1 MVRCI
6 PVMIA
11 DDIECP
17 YENEI
22 DYSENSLK
30 IRENDVDNIVEI
42 LLERKQY
49 FAKRQAIVK
58 YPKQQFVDHE
68 KFERGHCLHCGLEV
82 TNENVVAFHFDHMD
96 ETTKMIGKDTLA
108 GETGGVAGLVQ
119 NTLQKGSFEHIKDTL
134 VAEMKKCRLLCSNCH
149 HRKTHYR
156 LEV

>member
-49 FAKRQAIVK
+49 FAKRQAI
-58 YPKQQFVDHE
+58 E
-68 KFERGHCLHCGLEV
+68 
-82 TNENVVAFHFDHMD
+82 
-96 ETTKMIGKDTLA
+96 
-108 GETGGVAGLVQ
+108 
-119 NTLQKGSFEHIKDTL
+119 
-134 VAEMKKCRLLCSNCH
+134 
-149 HRKTHYR
+149 
-156 LEV
+156 